1 MPQTIHP
8 NASILIIDDEPQIR
22 KFLDI
27 ALRAQGY
34 QVHVAENGMQ
44 GLETLATRGAD
55 LLILDLGLPD
65 MEGQQV
71 LTEMRLWSDIPVI
84 VLSARPDENQKI
96 KLLDAG
102 ANDYV
107 TKPFSIQELCA
118 RIRVMFRNKPQ
129 QSEQNIVFDDGQL
142 SVDVAEH
149 VVRFANEEIILTKK
163 EFQLLALLIRHQG
176 KIVTQKQI
184 MTELWGISHEE
195 DTHYLRILVKNSA
208 AKLEILRSLQNIFL
222 PLQAWGYV
230 FKDNPKLKIKREF
243 AKLSF

>member
-1 MPQTIHP
+1 MPQLL
-8 NASILIIDDEPQIR
+8 NSDMAILIIDDEPQIR

-34 QVHVAENGMQ
+34 RVHVAENGMK
-44 GLETLATRGAD
+44 GLEILATRGAD

-65 MEGQQV
+65 MDGHDV
-71 LTEMRLWSDIPVI
+71 LKELRQWSDIPVI

-118 RIRVMFRNKPQ
+118 RMRVLFRNKSPT
-129 QSEQNIVFDDGQL
+129 SEQKTVFNDGKL
-142 SVDVAEH
+142 FVDIAEH
-149 VVRFANEEIILTKK
+149 IVRVDNEEVILTKK
-163 EFQLLALLIRHQG
+163 EIQLLALLIRHQG

-184 MTELWGISHEE
+184 MAELWGVSHEE
-195 DTHYLRILVKNSA
+195 DTHYLRILVKKLRTKIGDSA
-208 AKLEILRSLQNIFL
+208 LTPSYIFTIAGVGLRFL
-222 PLQAWGYV
+222 DP
-230 FKDNPKLKIKREF
+230 N
-243 AKLSF
+243 

>member
-1 MPQTIHP
+1 MPQLL
-8 NASILIIDDEPQIR
+8 NSDMAILIIDDEPQIR

-34 QVHVAENGMQ
+34 RVQVAENGMK
-44 GLETLATRGAD
+44 GLEILATRGAD

-65 MEGQQV
+65 MDGHDV
-71 LTEMRLWSDIPVI
+71 LKELRQWSDILVI

-118 RIRVMFRNKPQ
+118 RMRVLFRNKAPT
-129 QSEQNIVFDDGQL
+129 SEQKMVFNDGKL
-142 SVDVAEH
+142 FVDIAEH
-149 VVRFANEEIILTKK
+149 IVRVENEEIILTKK
-163 EFQLLALLIRHQG
+163 EIQLLALLIRHQG

-184 MTELWGISHEE
+184 MAELWGVSHEE
-195 DTHYLRILVKNSA
+195 DTHYLRILVKKLRTKIGDSA
-208 AKLEILRSLQNIFL
+208 LTPSYIFTIAGVGLRFL
-222 PLQAWGYV
+222 DP
-230 FKDNPKLKIKREF
+230 N
-243 AKLSF
+243 

>member
-1 MPQTIHP
+1 MPQLL
-8 NASILIIDDEPQIR
+8 NSDMAILIIDDEPQIR

-34 QVHVAENGMQ
+34 RVHVAENGMK
-44 GLETLATRGAD
+44 GLEILATRGAD

-65 MEGQQV
+65 MDGHDV
-71 LTEMRLWSDIPVI
+71 LKELRQWSDIPVI

-118 RIRVMFRNKPQ
+118 RMRVLFRNKAPT
-129 QSEQNIVFDDGQL
+129 SEQKTVFNDGKL
-142 SVDVAEH
+142 FVDIAEH
-149 VVRFANEEIILTKK
+149 IVRVDNEEVILTKK
-163 EFQLLALLIRHQG
+163 EIQLLALLIRHQG

-184 MTELWGISHEE
+184 MAELWGVSHEE
-195 DTHYLRILVKNSA
+195 DTHYLRILVKKLRTKIGDSA
-208 AKLEILRSLQNIFL
+208 LTPSYIFTIAGVGLRFL
-222 PLQAWGYV
+222 DP
-230 FKDNPKLKIKREF
+230 N
-243 AKLSF
+243 

>member
-1 MPQTIHP
+1 MPQTLNQH
-8 NASILIIDDEPQIR
+8 ASILIIDDEPQIR

-34 QVHVAENGMQ
+34 SVYVAENGMK
-44 GLETLATRGAD
+44 GLESLATRGAD

-65 MEGQQV
+65 MEGQKV
-71 LTEMRLWSDIPVI
+71 LTELRQWSDIPVI

-129 QSEQNIVFDDGQL
+129 HAEQNTVFNDGQL
-142 SVDVAEH
+142 WVDVAEH
-149 VVRFANEEIILTKK
+149 TVTLAGEEITLTKK

-184 MTELWGISHEE
+184 MTELWGITHEE
-195 DTHYLRILVKNSA
+195 DTHYLRILVKKLRTKIGDSA
-208 AKLEILRSLQNIFL
+208 LSPKYIYTIAGVGLRFL
-222 PLQAWGYV
+222 G
-230 FKDNPKLKIKREF
+230 
-243 AKLSF
+243 

>member
-1 MPQTIHP
+1 MPHTLNAQ
-8 NASILIIDDEPQIR
+8 ASILIIDDEPQIR

-34 QVHVAENGMQ
+34 KVYVAENGMK
-44 GLETLATRGAD
+44 GLETLASRGAD

-65 MEGQQV
+65 MDGQEV
-71 LTEMRLWSDIPVI
+71 LTELRQWSDIPVI

-129 QSEQNIVFDDGQL
+129 QVEQKIVFDDGQL
-142 SVDVAEH
+142 SVNVAEH
-149 VVRFANEEIILTKK
+149 MVKLANEEIVLTKK

-184 MTELWGISHEE
+184 MTELWGVSHEE
-195 DTHYLRILVKNSA
+195 DTHYLRILVKKLRTKIGDSA
-208 AKLEILRSLQNIFL
+208 LAPAYIFTIAGVGLR
-222 PLQAWGYV
+222 
-230 FKDNPKLKIKREF
+230 FKE
-243 AKLSF
+243 S

>member
-1 MPQTIHP
+1 MPQSFHSQ
-8 NASILIIDDEPQIR
+8 ASILIIDDEPQIR

-34 QVHVAENGMQ
+34 QVHVAENGMK
-44 GLETLATRGAD
+44 GLEVLATRGAD

-65 MEGQQV
+65 MDGQAV
-71 LTEMRLWSDIPVI
+71 LLELRQWSDIPVI

-129 QSEQNIVFDDGQL
+129 QAEHNLIFNDGQL
-142 SVDVAEH
+142 WVDVAEH
-149 VVRFANEEIILTKK
+149 AAKLAGQDIALTKK

-184 MTELWGISHEE
+184 MTELWGITHEE
-195 DTHYLRILVKNSA
+195 DTHYLRILVKKLRTKIGDSA
-208 AKLEILRSLQNIFL
+208 VTSKYIFTIAGVGLRF
-222 PLQAWGYV
+222 G
-230 FKDNPKLKIKREF
+230 E
-243 AKLSF
+243 

>member
-1 MPQTIHP
+1 MPQSFNSP
-8 NASILIIDDEPQIR
+8 ASILIIDDEPQIR

-34 QVHVAENGMQ
+34 QVHVAENGMK
-44 GLETLATRGAD
+44 GLEALATRGAD

-65 MEGQQV
+65 MEGQEV
-71 LTEMRLWSDIPVI
+71 LTELRQWSDIPVI

-129 QSEQNIVFDDGQL
+129 QVEHHLIFNDGQL
-142 SVDVAEH
+142 WIDVAEH
-149 VVRFANEEIILTKK
+149 AAKLADEDIALTKK

-195 DTHYLRILVKNSA
+195 DTHYLRILVKKLRTKIGDSA
-208 AKLEILRSLQNIFL
+208 VTPKYIFTIAGVGLRF
-222 PLQAWGYV
+222 G
-230 FKDNPKLKIKREF
+230 E
-243 AKLSF
+243 

>member
-1 MPQTIHP
+1 MPQLL
-8 NASILIIDDEPQIR
+8 NSDMAILIIDDEPQIR

-34 QVHVAENGMQ
+34 RVQVAENGMK
-44 GLETLATRGAD
+44 GLEILATRGAD

-65 MEGQQV
+65 MDGHDV
-71 LTEMRLWSDIPVI
+71 LKELRQWSDIPVI

-118 RIRVMFRNKPQ
+118 RMRVLFRNKAPT
-129 QSEQNIVFDDGQL
+129 SEKKTVFNDGKL
-142 SVDVAEH
+142 FVDIAEH
-149 VVRFANEEIILTKK
+149 IVRVENEEIILTKK
-163 EFQLLALLIRHQG
+163 EIQLLALLIRHQG

-184 MTELWGISHEE
+184 MAELWGVSHEE
-195 DTHYLRILVKNSA
+195 DTHYLRILVKKLRTKIGDSA
-208 AKLEILRSLQNIFL
+208 ISPEYIFTIAGVGLRFL
-222 PLQAWGYV
+222 DP
-230 FKDNPKLKIKREF
+230 N
-243 AKLSF
+243 

>member
-1 MPQTIHP
+1 MLQTIYP
-8 NASILIIDDEPQIR
+8 SASILIIDDEPQIR

-34 QVHVAENGMQ
+34 QVQVAENGMK
-44 GLETLATRGAD
+44 GLEILATRGAD

-71 LTEMRLWSDIPVI
+71 LTEMRQWSDIPVI

-142 SVDVAEH
+142 SMDVAEH
-149 VVRFANEEIILTKK
+149 VVTFAQEEIVLTKK

-195 DTHYLRILVKNSA
+195 DTHYLRILVKKLRTKIGDSA
-208 AKLEILRSLQNIFL
+208 VTPKYIFTIAGVGLRFQGQS
-222 PLQAWGYV
+222 
-230 FKDNPKLKIKREF
+230 
-243 AKLSF
+243 

>member
-1 MPQTIHP
+1 MPQLL
-8 NASILIIDDEPQIR
+8 NSDMAILIIDDEPQIR

-34 QVHVAENGMQ
+34 GVQVAENGMK
-44 GLETLATRGAD
+44 GLEILATRGAD

-65 MEGQQV
+65 MDGHDV
-71 LTEMRLWSDIPVI
+71 LKELRQWSDIPVI

-118 RIRVMFRNKPQ
+118 RMRVLFRNKAPT
-129 QSEQNIVFDDGQL
+129 SEQKTVFNDGKL
-142 SVDVAEH
+142 FVDIAEH
-149 VVRFANEEIILTKK
+149 IVRVENEEIILTKK
-163 EFQLLALLIRHQG
+163 EIQLLALLIRHQG

-184 MTELWGISHEE
+184 MAELWGVSHEE
-195 DTHYLRILVKNSA
+195 DTHYLRILVKKLRTKIGDSA
-208 AKLEILRSLQNIFL
+208 LTPSYIFTIAGVGLRFL
-222 PLQAWGYV
+222 DP
-230 FKDNPKLKIKREF
+230 N
-243 AKLSF
+243 

>member
-1 MPQTIHP
+1 MPHTLNDQ
-8 NASILIIDDEPQIR
+8 ASILIIDDEPQIR

-34 QVHVAENGMQ
+34 QVQVAENGMK
-44 GLETLATRGAD
+44 GLEILATQGAD

-65 MEGQQV
+65 IEGHEV
-71 LTEMRLWSDIPVI
+71 LAELRQWSEIPVI
-84 VLSARPDENQKI
+84 VLSARPDENQKV

-118 RIRVMFRNKPQ
+118 RMRVLFRNKAPT
-129 QSEQNIVFDDGQL
+129 SEQKTVFNDGKL
-142 SVDVAEH
+142 FVDIAEH
-149 VVRFANEEIILTKK
+149 IVRVENEESILTKK

-184 MTELWGISHEE
+184 MTELWGITHEE
-195 DTHYLRILVKNSA
+195 DTHYLRILVKKLRTKIGDSA
-208 AKLEILRSLQNIFL
+208 ISPKYIFTIAGVGLRFQGQS
-222 PLQAWGYV
+222 
-230 FKDNPKLKIKREF
+230 DT
-243 AKLSF
+243 

>member
-1 MPQTIHP
+1 
-8 NASILIIDDEPQIR
+8 
-22 KFLDI
+22 
-27 ALRAQGY
+27 
-34 QVHVAENGMQ
+34 
-44 GLETLATRGAD
+44 
-55 LLILDLGLPD
+55 

-71 LTEMRLWSDIPVI
+71 LTEMRQWSDIPVI

-149 VVRFANEEIILTKK
+149 VVKLAHEEIVLTKK

-195 DTHYLRILVKNSA
+195 DTHYLRILVK
-208 AKLEILRSLQNIFL
+208 KLRSKIGDSAVTPKYIFTIAGVGL
-222 PLQAWGYV
+222 RFDAA
-230 FKDNPKLKIKREF
+230 NRT
-243 AKLSF
+243 

>member
-1 MPQTIHP
+1 MSQTVYP

-34 QVHVAENGMQ
+34 QVHVAENGMK
-44 GLETLATRGAD
+44 GLEILATRGAD

-71 LTEMRLWSDIPVI
+71 LTEMRQWSDIPVI

-149 VVRFANEEIILTKK
+149 VVTFAQEEIVLTKK

-195 DTHYLRILVKNSA
+195 DTHYLRILVK
-208 AKLEILRSLQNIFL
+208 KLRSKIGDSAVTPKYIFTIAGVGL
-222 PLQAWGYV
+222 RFDVA
-230 FKDNPKLKIKREF
+230 NRT
-243 AKLSF
+243 

>member
-1 MPQTIHP
+1 MPQTLNQH
-8 NASILIIDDEPQIR
+8 ASILIIDDEPQIR

-34 QVHVAENGMQ
+34 WVHVAENGMK
-44 GLETLATRGAD
+44 GLESLATRGAD

-65 MEGQQV
+65 MEGQKV
-71 LTEMRLWSDIPVI
+71 LTELRQWSDIPVI

-129 QSEQNIVFDDGQL
+129 HMEQNIVFNDGQL
-142 SVDVAEH
+142 WVDVAEH
-149 VVRFANEEIILTKK
+149 TVTLAGEEIILTKK

-176 KIVTQKQI
+176 KIVIQKQI

-195 DTHYLRILVKNSA
+195 DTHYLRILVKKLRTKIGDSA
-208 AKLEILRSLQNIFL
+208 LSPKYIYTIAGVGLRFL
-222 PLQAWGYV
+222 G
-230 FKDNPKLKIKREF
+230 
-243 AKLSF
+243 

>member
-1 MPQTIHP
+1 MPQLL
-8 NASILIIDDEPQIR
+8 NSDMAILIIDDEPQIR

-34 QVHVAENGMQ
+34 RVHVAENGMK
-44 GLETLATRGAD
+44 GLEILATRGAD

-65 MEGQQV
+65 MDGHDV
-71 LTEMRLWSDIPVI
+71 LKELRQWSDIPVI

-118 RIRVMFRNKPQ
+118 RMRVLFRNKAPT
-129 QSEQNIVFDDGQL
+129 SEQKTVFNDGKL
-142 SVDVAEH
+142 FVDIAEH
-149 VVRFANEEIILTKK
+149 IVRVENEEVILTKK
-163 EFQLLALLIRHQG
+163 EIQLLALLIRHQG

-184 MTELWGISHEE
+184 MAELWGVSHEE
-195 DTHYLRILVKNSA
+195 DTHYLRILVKKLRTKIGDSA
-208 AKLEILRSLQNIFL
+208 LTPSYIFTIAGVGLRFL
-222 PLQAWGYV
+222 DP
-230 FKDNPKLKIKREF
+230 N
-243 AKLSF
+243 

>member
-1 MPQTIHP
+1 MPQTIYP

-34 QVHVAENGMQ
+34 QVQVAENGMK
-44 GLETLATRGAD
+44 GLEILATRGAD

-71 LTEMRLWSDIPVI
+71 LTEMRQWSDIPVI

-149 VVRFANEEIILTKK
+149 VVTFAQEEIVLTKK

-195 DTHYLRILVKNSA
+195 DTHYLRILVKKLRTKIGDSA
-208 AKLEILRSLQNIFL
+208 VTPKYIFTIAGVGLRFQGQS
-222 PLQAWGYV
+222 
-230 FKDNPKLKIKREF
+230 
-243 AKLSF
+243 

>member
-1 MPQTIHP
+1 MPQTIYP
-8 NASILIIDDEPQIR
+8 SASILIIDDEPQIR

-34 QVHVAENGMQ
+34 QVQVAENGMK
-44 GLETLATRGAD
+44 GLEILATRGAD

-71 LTEMRLWSDIPVI
+71 LTEMRQWSDIPVI

-149 VVRFANEEIILTKK
+149 MVTFAQEEIVLTKK
-163 EFQLLALLIRHQG
+163 EFQLLALLIRHHG

-195 DTHYLRILVKNSA
+195 DTHYLRILVK
-208 AKLEILRSLQNIFL
+208 KLRSKIGDSAVTPKYIFTIAGVGL
-222 PLQAWGYV
+222 RFDVA
-230 FKDNPKLKIKREF
+230 NRT
-243 AKLSF
+243 

>member
-1 MPQTIHP
+1 MPQTTHP

-34 QVHVAENGMQ
+34 QVHVTENGMK
-44 GLETLATRGAD
+44 GLEILATRGAD

-65 MEGQQV
+65 MEGQEV
-71 LTEMRLWSDIPVI
+71 LTEMRQWSDIPVI

-149 VVRFANEEIILTKK
+149 VVTFAREEIVLTKK

-195 DTHYLRILVKNSA
+195 DTHYLRILVK
-208 AKLEILRSLQNIFL
+208 KLRSKIGDSAVTPKYIFTIAGVGL
-222 PLQAWGYV
+222 RFQGQ
-230 FKDNPKLKIKREF
+230 
-243 AKLSF
+243 S